1 MHIVTDS
8 PDPSNSLASNIS
20 QVTVVTT
27 HPPVLIDAVSTPPP
41 RRSSP
46 SSEVVI
52 VANETN
58 KTQVNESSG
67 DDDGFPSLD
76 SLEFTPQ
83 EQPIVVTDVSKRI
96 GKKLDD
102 SEVVIVSPVVDELQ
116 VKIHCF
122 FIFHKKREEIELR
135 FFFHGSFRTLVTFR
149 W

>member
-27 HPPVLIDAVSTPPP
+27 HPPVLIDAASTPPP

-76 SLEFTPQ
+76 SLEYTAQ

-116 VKIHCF
+116 V
-122 FIFHKKREEIELR
+122 
-135 FFFHGSFRTLVTFR
+135 
-149 W
+149 

>member
-1 MHIVTDS
+1 MTDS
-8 PDPSNSLASNIS
+8 GQDPSNSLASNIS

-27 HPPVLIDAVSTPPP
+27 HPPVLIDAASTPPP
-41 RRSSP
+41 PRHSSP
-46 SSEVVI
+46 TTSSSSEVVI

-83 EQPIVVTDVSKRI
+83 EQPILVTDVSKRI

-116 VKIHCF
+116 VM
-122 FIFHKKREEIELR
+122 
-135 FFFHGSFRTLVTFR
+135 
-149 W
+149 